1 MQAGLCYKNKQA
13 NHFHPKYFRKGD
25 ILLNEPCNCG
35 QIIRDNRLICIHM
48 ELLANQSMSPATL
61 TAVQAHILQ
70 YILRHREH
78 GTSLTAIHRDF
89 GYSMATLS
97 GMLKRLREKGYIRT
111 ETCAVDDRCKLLYPT
126 EKGEQVQEFLD
137 GTIHA
142 VEGEIYS
149 CFSPEELATLDCLQK
164 KMLHHLAG
172 LIQQRQKEAIKT

>member
-1 MQAGLCYKNKQA
+1 MK
-13 NHFHPKYFRKGD
+13 
-25 ILLNEPCNCG
+25 EPCNCG
-35 QIIRDNRLICIHM
+35 QIIRDNRLICIQM
-48 ELLANQSMSPATL
+48 ELLANQSMSPAAL

-97 GMLKRLREKGYIRT
+97 GMLKRLRDKGYIRT
-111 ETCAVDDRCKLLYPT
+111 ETCAVDDRRKLLYPT
-126 EKGEQVQEFLD
+126 EKGVQVQEFLD
-137 GTIHA
+137 DTIRA
-142 VEGEIYS
+142 IEGEMYS

-164 KMLHHLAG
+164 KMLHHLAD

>member
-1 MQAGLCYKNKQA
+1 MQ
-13 NHFHPKYFRKGD
+13 R
-25 ILLNEPCNCG
+25 G
-35 QIIRDNRLICIHM
+35 QIIRDNRLICIQM

-137 GTIHA
+137 GTIQA
-142 VEGEIYS
+142 VEGEIYAAFPRRNWPRWTVCKRKCCITWQAS
-149 CFSPEELATLDCLQK
+149 FNNDKRRQSKHEDDLTP
-164 KMLHHLAG
+164 AG
-172 LIQQRQKEAIKT
+172 AL

>member
-35 QIIRDNRLICIHM
+35 QIIRDNRLICIQM

-111 ETCAVDDRCKLLYPT
+111 ETCAVDDRRQAHCRT
-126 EKGEQVQEFLD
+126 MRAD
-137 GTIHA
+137 CSHIHA

>member
-1 MQAGLCYKNKQA
+1 MQLRA
-13 NHFHPKYFRKGD
+13 NHSGQSADLHPNGT
-25 ILLNEPCNCG
+25 LG
-35 QIIRDNRLICIHM
+35 QSIHVSGRVDP
-48 ELLANQSMSPATL
+48 LC
-61 TAVQAHILQ
+61 QAHILQ

-111 ETCAVDDRCKLLYPT
+111 ETCAVDDRRKLLYPT
-126 EKGEQVQEFLD
+126 EKGVQVQEFLD
-137 GTIHA
+137 DTIRA
-142 VEGEIYS
+142 IEGEMYS

-164 KMLHHLAG
+164 KMLHHLAD